1 MMRNT
6 ALSSVVFV
14 LLVVGVRGVYAQE
27 RHDTT
32 KAEAVKAQ
40 EKLLDEQLPIVDFD
54 APKPTDSS
62 ERLTRVNKTS
72 ALLHKRFLFHRPFS
86 QD

>member
-6 ALSSVVFV
+6 DMSSEVFV

-32 KAEAVKAQ
+32 KYAEAVKAQ
-40 EKLLDEQLPIVDFD
+40 EKLLEDQLPIVD
-54 APKPTDSS
+54 
-62 ERLTRVNKTS
+62 LTSLNV
-72 ALLHKRFLFHRPFS
+72 A
-86 QD
+86 